1 LHDPAYA
8 DVVTGLLALRFLAEL
23 GMLGCLA
30 YGGWALGDDVLV
42 SLALA
47 VGLPLAAALV
57 WGRWVAPRAS
67 HRLGDP
73 RRMGVEV
80 VLFTVAVLVL
90 VAGDRG
96 ATWFGIVT
104 WTAWLVS
111 SPARGKEPVPD
122 RDRGTP

>member
-1 LHDPAYA
+1 VAA
-8 DVVTGLLALRFLAEL
+8 LLVLRFLAEL
-23 GMLGCLA
+23 AMLGCLA

-67 HRLGDP
+67 HRLADP

-90 VAGDRG
+90 GIGDPD
-96 ATWFGIVT
+96 ATWLGVGT
-104 WTAWLVS
+104 WAAWLLS
-111 SPARGKEPVPD
+111 APARGKEPVPG
-122 RDRGTP
+122 RDQA

>member
-1 LHDPAYA
+1 VAA
-8 DVVTGLLALRFLAEL
+8 LLVLRFLAEL
-23 GMLGCLA
+23 AMLGCLA

-67 HRLGDP
+67 HRLADP

-90 VAGDRG
+90 ATGDPD
-96 ATWFGIVT
+96 ATWFGVAT
-104 WTAWLVS
+104 WAAWLLS
-111 SPARGKEPVPD
+111 APARGREPVPG
-122 RDRGTP
+122 RDQA